1 VVRETG
7 RPTCNAKW
15 KEIIDAL
22 PNGLKAHEC
31 PDIVARV
38 FNIKLKSFLDD
49 VLKKNVLGKVKAYTY
64 VIEFQKRG
72 LPHAHILLIM
82 KESDRP
88 KSADQYDVAVTAE
101 LAEDPEIREVQ
112 AEFMIHQCGPHCIE
126 EGEVCCKK
134 GFPKPFNEHTTD
146 GNNSYPNYRRRSPE
160 DGGHTTSKRGKGI
173 DNRRVVPHNL
183 YLLMKYRCH
192 LNVEVCHSIACVKY
206 LYKYVY
212 KGHDRVMYGIKEK
225 ANLTWIRIIQ
235 VSNRRQEEMKSETL
249 WKLAIAAHLKHV
261 GTHLN
266 SRWGTCTQ
274 LFEDYR
280 FTCPTNK
287 LFCLHPTENK
297 QNEHY
302 RQLW

>member
-1 VVRETG
+1 MAVVRETG
-7 RPTCNAKW
+7 RPSFFVTMTCNAKW

-101 LAEDPEIREVQ
+101 LAEDPAMRKVQ

-160 DGGHTTSKRGKGI
+160 DGGHTTSK
-173 DNRRVVPHNL
+173 
-183 YLLMKYRCH
+183 
-192 LNVEVCHSIACVKY
+192 
-206 LYKYVY
+206 
-212 KGHDRVMYGIKEK
+212 
-225 ANLTWIRIIQ
+225 T
-235 VSNRRQEEMKSETL
+235 
-249 WKLAIAAHLKHV
+249 
-261 GTHLN
+261 
-266 SRWGTCTQ
+266 
-274 LFEDYR
+274 
-280 FTCPTNK
+280 
-287 LFCLHPTENK
+287 
-297 QNEHY
+297 
-302 RQLW
+302 